1 MMRIAQQ
8 SFALW
13 GGEATVAVTHPEHL
27 AAARMAVDRVIAA
40 VDQACSSYRDDSDLA
55 RVNDRAGRPVA
66 VGGMFLDVLRAALRA
81 AELTGGLVDPTGAH
95 PHPDNLHDPEHG
107 ALQGRV
113 RPDTAAVG
121 GADAPPDNLHDPV
134 RGARP
139 GVVRSARRPAQPG
152 AAAVAGSAPD
162 NLHDLDRARS
172 GTGRAGS
179 RPDGPRDLPRGLPG
193 AVRSEWRSIRVDV
206 AGAAPRPDGFRELRR
221 ALPGAV
227 GGVLRPARAGA
238 HPYPGDRPRAVPG
251 PPRLDWR
258 SIRVDLA
265 AGTVCI
271 PVELSLDFGA
281 VGKAFAADRAAA
293 EAAAVTGCGVLV
305 ALGGDIAM
313 VGRVPAGGW
322 RVRVADDHRRGAG
335 GALPPGQDIVLHAP
349 GGLAT
354 SSLAVRI
361 RRMPDGRTV
370 NHIVDPRTGMP
381 VRGPWRTVSVSAA
394 TCVDANT
401 ASTAALV
408 DGHGAGGR
416 LAADGLP
423 ARLVHADGWVHT
435 VAGWPTDHSERPGVK
450 VAG

>member
-1 MMRIAQQ
+1 MTR
-8 SFALW
+8 
-13 GGEATVAVTHPEHL
+13 H
-27 AAARMAVDRVIAA
+27 AARH
-40 VDQACSSYRDDSDLA
+40 RDDSDL
-55 RVNDRAGRPVA
+55 RSGERCGRSAGGRE
-66 VGGMFLDVLRAALRA
+66 AACSSTSCDATLRA

-95 PHPDNLHDPEHG
+95 PHPDNLHDPVRGALPGVVRSARHSVQPGAAAVAGSAPDNLHDPEHG
-107 ALQGRV
+107 VLEGRV
-113 RPDTAAVG
+113 RPDTAAVA
-121 GADAPPDNLHDPV
+121 GAGAPHDNLHDPV
-134 RGARP
+134 RGALP
-139 GVVRSARRPAQPG
+139 GVVRSARHPAQPG

-179 RPDGPRDLPRGLPG
+179 RPDGSRDLPRELPG

-227 GGVLRPARAGA
+227 GGVLRPARAEA
-238 HPYPGDRPRAVPG
+238 DPYPGDRPRAVPG

-258 SIRVDLA
+258 SIRVDTV

-281 VGKAFAADRAAA
+281 IGKAFAADRAAA

-322 RVRVADDHRRGAG
+322 RVRVADDHRRAAG
-335 GALPPGQDIVLHAP
+335 GALPPGQDIALHAP

-354 SSLAVRI
+354 SSLAVRT

-381 VRGPWRTVSVSAA
+381 VRGPWRTVSVSAG